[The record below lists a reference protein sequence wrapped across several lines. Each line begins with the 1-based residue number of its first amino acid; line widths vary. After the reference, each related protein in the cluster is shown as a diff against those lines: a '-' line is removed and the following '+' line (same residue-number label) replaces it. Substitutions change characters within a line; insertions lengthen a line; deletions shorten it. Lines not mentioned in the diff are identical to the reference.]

1 MSQPNDAVPATTAV
15 PPRKLLLVDDD
26 RLVLATLASGLED
39 EGFIVMTAESV
50 TEAEDLLSGGTRPDL
65 AIVDM
70 MMPERNGLELAQRL
84 RDLDHIPFI
93 LLTARTD
100 AQVVAQASLNG
111 AMAYL
116 VKPVDVPQ
124 LTPAIEAA
132 LARSTDLQDLR
143 DVQQHLQ
150 AALDA
155 DRDINV
161 AIGIVM
167 VRQRL
172 GRSAAF
178 EHLRKTAR
186 TRRMK
191 LLELSVELIS
201 SGDLNSEVQHLI
213 E

>member
-1 MSQPNDAVPATTAV
+1 MTQPDNAVTAVTTV

-26 RLVLATLASGLED
+26 RLVLTTLTSGLEC
-39 EGFIVMTAESV
+39 EGFIIMTAESV
-50 TEAEDLLSGGTRPDL
+50 TEAEDLLSGGVRPDL
-65 AIVDM
+65 AIVDV

-93 LLTARTD
+93 LLTAMAD
-100 AQVVAQASLNG
+100 AQVVAQASLDG

-124 LTPAIEAA
+124 LIPAIEAA
-132 LARSTDLQDLR
+132 LARSADLQGLR
-143 DVQQHLQ
+143 NAQQHLQ

-161 AIGIVM
+161 AIGMVM
-167 VRQRL
+167 VRQQL

-186 TRRMK
+186 ARRMK
-191 LLELSVELIS
+191 LLALAIELIS
-201 SGDLNSEVQHLI
+201 SAHD
-213 E
+213 